1 MPVFLKKIELF
12 GFKSFADRTKIEFIS
27 TITGIVGPNGSGKSN
42 IVDAIRWCLGENSP
56 KTLRS
61 SGFED
66 ILFSG
71 SQYRQPL
78 SVTEVSLLFDNSTRI
93 LPIPMDEVEI
103 TKRYYRS
110 GETKTLINRR
120 EARVKDVINLFLG
133 TGFGKEGY
141 SIIGQD
147 EVDKLI
153 VGDPSEKRNYIDE
166 LLGISKAKFK
176 KGEAEKRLKEIL
188 LDLEKIFIS
197 LEQTEREYFKLREQ
211 AEKAKKY
218 KELQNQIELYDK
230 AISKF
235 NLEKYKQKLNNLE
248 KEKSKALEEIEEILN
263 KIAKIE
269 TEIKD
274 VDNKLQ
280 TCSAILE
287 EKRRK
292 LSEIERNLS
301 EKEVEKREILSKIE
315 FNNHLIDSLEKE
327 KENLETRKKIL
338 LEEKEAISSKLSKI
352 LETTPEISKK
362 ISDLE
367 EEIENLNKEL
377 TLNEEKRS
385 KIYELVNFCNKALKD
400 LEIVESEISTTLS
413 RETEIE
419 IEISSLANKI
429 SDLKSNLSEVEVQK
443 KNKDIEIENL
453 REQKEELKEQITQLK
468 KYIATSSDVIKETQS
483 MIKELTNES
492 QKLFDEFSKEIGRN
506 AIIVGNFI
514 KRAKE
519 ISELIINKCNLIAN
533 SPEPAKIAKEIKDSA
548 NELLNSLS
556 LLPSSISGDFF
567 IKREKI
573 DKEISSL
580 RSKLETLL
588 EDVENKKTHLSE
600 LTEKL
605 NTIEKNLLSLEKEYL
620 FLEREFK
627 TLEQNITSYEE
638 ELTYKYNEL
647 EKLKMKRDS
656 LSKRKTEI
664 VKNTIETLNDYNSA
678 YITCIPTILKSNEE
692 EPTSKLREIIEEISK
707 NVDPNPINNSINQL
721 KHQISKKQIEL
732 NQLQNSLIKAQTEKE
747 NISNRMD
754 NIEKEVKEI
763 STRLSKI
770 ENEKKE
776 HMKSVEDLKLL
787 LPAREEEISRLK
799 NIKDE
804 LLKEIG
810 EHSFKAKELNEVF
823 KNYVK
828 EINALKDEEI
838 NKNKILHELIGKIEI
853 TNNQIEKV
861 KNSTFEKYA
870 SNIETFELPEDFE
883 QEEYQRKLENLK
895 KEINNLGNINF
906 SAIEELPEVEER
918 YKFLK
923 FNYDDLLQ
931 SKEKL
936 EGVIS
941 EINKEIETIISSSI
955 RKVEEVIT
963 NVFKEVFGGGGVKIE
978 LDNDDLVEGGIE
990 FIVNIPGKKIKN
1002 ILLLSGGEKA
1012 LVSIILIFSALMIN
1026 NTPLVILDEVD
1037 APLDDENNERFK
1049 RLIKAFESKT
1059 QFIIISHN
1067 KSTLDICNTIYG
1079 VTMEEKGVSKV
1090 VSYQLKN
1097 NENHSNQ
1104 STSHILQS
1112 HHL

>member
-12 GFKSFADRTKIEFIS
+12 GFKSFADRTKVEFVS

-42 IVDAIRWCLGENSP
+42 IIDAIRWCLGENSP

-78 SVTEVSLLFDNSTRI
+78 SVAEVSLLFDNSTRI
-93 LPIPMDEVEI
+93 LPIPLDEVEI

-110 GETKTLINRR
+110 GETKTLINRN
-120 EARVKDVINLFLG
+120 ETRVKDVINLFLG

-147 EVDKLI
+147 EVDKLV

-176 KGEAEKRLKEIL
+176 KGEAEKRLKEII

-197 LEQTEREYFKLREQ
+197 LEQTEREYFKLKEQ
-211 AEKAKKY
+211 SEKAKKY
-218 KELQNQIELYDK
+218 KELQNQIELYEK
-230 AISKF
+230 AINRF
-235 NLEKYKQKLNNLE
+235 NLEKYKQKLNTLE
-248 KEKSKALEEIEEILN
+248 KEKSKAIDEIEEIL
-263 KIAKIE
+263 KRIGEIE
-269 TEIKD
+269 SKIKD
-274 VDNKLQ
+274 VDNELQ
-280 TCSAILE
+280 TYSAILE

-292 LSEIERNLS
+292 LGEVEKNIS
-301 EKEVEKREILSKIE
+301 EKEVEKREILSKVE
-315 FNNHLIDSLEKE
+315 LSNRLIDSLEKE
-327 KENLETRKKIL
+327 KDNLETRKKIL
-338 LEEKEAISSKLSKI
+338 LEEREVISSKLSKI
-352 LETTPEISKK
+352 LEIIPEISQKA
-362 ISDLE
+362 SNLE
-367 EEIENLNKEL
+367 EEIKRLSKEL
-377 TLNEEKRS
+377 TLNEEERA
-385 KIYELVNFCNKALKD
+385 KIYELVNFCNKTLKD
-400 LEIVESEISTTLS
+400 LEITENEISSSLA

-419 IEISSLANKI
+419 TEISSLTDKI
-429 SDLKSNLSEVEVQK
+429 SDLKSKLS
-443 KNKDIEIENL
+443 DIEIQKEDKTIKIENL
-453 REQKEELKEQITQLK
+453 REQREELKEQITQLK
-468 KYIATSSDVIKETQS
+468 KYIATSSDVIKETQN
-483 MIKELTNES
+483 MIKELTTES

-506 AIIVGNFI
+506 ALIVGDFI

-519 ISELIINKCNLIAN
+519 ISKLIINKCELIAN
-533 SPEPAKIAKEIKDSA
+533 SPEPAKIAEEIKDSA

-556 LLPSSISGDFF
+556 LLPSSISSDFF
-567 IKREKI
+567 TKREKI

-580 RSKLETLL
+580 RSKLETL
-588 EDVENKKTHLSE
+588 VEEVESQKNHLSE

-605 NTIEKNLLSLEKEYL
+605 NIIEKNIFSLEREFS

-627 TLEQNITSYEE
+627 TLEQNIISYEE
-638 ELTYKYNEL
+638 ELNYKYDEL
-647 EKLKMKRDS
+647 EKLKTKRTN
-656 LSKRKTEI
+656 LIKKRTEI
-664 VKNTIETLNDYNSA
+664 VTKTIETLSA
-678 YITCIPTILKSNEE
+678 YSTSAYSTSTYSTTSYNADILKTLKADDEE
-692 EPTSKLREIIEEISK
+692 FFKLRKVIEEILK
-707 NVDPNPINNSINQL
+707 NLDFNIINNSINQL
-721 KHQISKKQIEL
+721 KHQINQRLAEF
-732 NQLQNSLIKAQTEKE
+732 NQLQNSLTKAQTEKE
-747 NISNRMD
+747 NISNRLD

-763 STRLSKI
+763 NNRISKI
-770 ENEKKE
+770 ESETKE
-776 HMKSVEDLKLL
+776 HRENIEKLKLL
-787 LPAREEEISRLK
+787 LPSKEEEISKLK
-799 NIKDE
+799 NSKDE

-810 EHSFKAKELNEVF
+810 EYSVKVKELNEVF
-823 KNYVK
+823 KNYIK
-828 EINALKDEEI
+828 ELNTLKDEEI
-838 NKNKILHELIGKIEI
+838 NKNKVLHELIGKIEI
-853 TNNQIEKV
+853 TNNQIEKL
-861 KNSTFEKYA
+861 KNSIFEKYG
-870 SNIETFELPEDFE
+870 SNIETIELPKDFE
-883 QEEYQRKLENLK
+883 PNEYHRRLENLK
-895 KEINNLGNINF
+895 REINNLVNVNF
-906 SAIEELPEVEER
+906 SAIDELPEVEER

-941 EINKEIETIISSSI
+941 DINKEIETIISSSI
-955 RKVEEVIT
+955 QKVEEVIT
-963 NVFKEVFGGGGVKIE
+963 TVFKEVFGGGGVKIE
-978 LDNDDLVEGGIE
+978 LDNNDLVEGGIE

-1012 LVSIILIFSALMIN
+1012 LVSIILIFSALMIK

-1097 NENHSNQ
+1097 AEV
-1104 STSHILQS
+1104 LF
-1112 HHL
+1112 